1 MRSVP
6 ARILKLLGIAALL
19 AAVFFLMLFLDR
31 FGFNSQS
38 LFWHAARNFG
48 HAPLFGVIAIVILWL
63 LELSVGNRTST
74 LFKYA
79 IALIVTTALG
89 AFSEYM
95 QYFTQRDADF
105 MDLMFDFAGAASF
118 LAVYFSIDPRLSDSE
133 HQLRRRIRW
142 RLRIAALSTLLIAAI
157 PTFIGAAAS
166 WHRQMTFPE
175 MYTFGGFLENQYVE
189 TTYADVEYVEPP
201 VEWSGHDSQVA
212 RVTFSPFQYPGL
224 AFKGPYPDWSGYQ
237 ALTLDIFSPAD
248 STVEVHLMVK
258 DYKSASYDN
267 RYNGKFEIGKGYNTI
282 RIQLSDIEN
291 APKYRQLNLA
301 SIYVIHFFIIEPKQP
316 IVLYIDDFSLE

>member
-1 MRSVP
+1 MRSAR
-6 ARILKLLGIAALL
+6 ARIMKLLGIAALL

-38 LFWHAARNFG
+38 QFWSAARNFG

-63 LELSVGNRTST
+63 LQLSFGRRTSA
-74 LFKYA
+74 LFQYSV
-79 IALIVTTALG
+79 ALIATAGLG

-95 QYFTQRDADF
+95 QFFTQRDADI
-105 MDLMFDFAGAASF
+105 MDLIFDIAGAASF
-118 LAVYFSIDPRLSDSE
+118 LAVYFSIDPRLSDRE
-133 HQLRRRIRW
+133 HQFQRRFRW
-142 RLRIAALSTLLIAAI
+142 RLRIAALVTLLVAAI

-166 WHRQMTFPE
+166 WHRRTTFPE
-175 MYTFGGFLENQYVE
+175 LYTFSGYLEGQYLE
-189 TTYADVEYVEPP
+189 TKSASVEYVEPP
-201 VEWSGHDSQVA
+201 AEWSGHDSQVA
-212 RVTFSPFQYPGL
+212 RVTFYPSQYPGL
-224 AFKGPYPDWSGYQ
+224 AFKGPFPDWNGYQ

-248 STVEVHLMVK
+248 STLEVHLMVK